1 MNFDTSDW
9 IAIVGI
15 VLATALALIM
25 IFKKNEKKIETNIT
39 QKSGW
44 FSKGK
49 QEQNIDIKE
58 SDD

>member
-15 VLATALALIM
+15 VLATILALIM
-25 IFKKNEKKIETNIT
+25 IFKKTEKKIEINAT

-49 QEQNIDIKE
+49 QEQNINIKE